1 MINNSIQERYI
12 LSQLY
17 HPFISNIY
25 THFQDNNYLYMVLDY
40 CGCKD
45 LCYQMSYLMF
55 NEIQIK
61 FIAVCI
67 ITALDYIHN
76 KGIVHR
82 NIKPENVICHEK
94 GFVKLSDVGIAK
106 IIEYIISKNNIFV

>member
-1 MINNSIQERYI
+1 
-12 LSQLY
+12 
-17 HPFISNIY
+17 
-25 THFQDNNYLYMVLDY
+25 MVLDY

-61 FIAVCI
+61 FIAACI

-94 GFVKLSDVGIAK
+94 GFVKLSDFGIAK